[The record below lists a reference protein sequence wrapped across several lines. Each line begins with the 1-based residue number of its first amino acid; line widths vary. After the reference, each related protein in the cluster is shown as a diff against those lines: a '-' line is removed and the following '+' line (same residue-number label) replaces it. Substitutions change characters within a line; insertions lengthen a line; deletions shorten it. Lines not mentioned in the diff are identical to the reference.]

1 MLKSFGFILL
11 REKLNIA
18 IAAIDAAGLP
28 QCLCESLLHRS
39 DPETTIFLPVHFDVP
54 SSIPGVQLLYLCPDD
69 LFLNLIPLTEPHP
82 LSLYALLLPS
92 SILAICYI
100 YTQHS
105 NPAELEWTKPRI
117 NLRNDEPSY
126 EGPDEDMY
134 TVNALTG
141 ETLIKLLLLLSVY
154 SPSTRR
160 GFIFTWELSLLM
172 FDDLVNE
179 LPDGIPIHSPV

>member
-69 LFLNLIPLTEPHP
+69 LFLNLIPLTP
-82 LSLYALLLPS
+82 
-92 SILAICYI
+92 
-100 YTQHS
+100 QHS

>member
-1 MLKSFGFILL
+1 
-11 REKLNIA
+11 
-18 IAAIDAAGLP
+18 
-28 QCLCESLLHRS
+28 
-39 DPETTIFLPVHFDVP
+39 
-54 SSIPGVQLLYLCPDD
+54 
-69 LFLNLIPLTEPHP
+69 
-82 LSLYALLLPS
+82 
-92 SILAICYI
+92 
-100 YTQHS
+100 
-105 NPAELEWTKPRI
+105 
-117 NLRNDEPSY
+117 
-126 EGPDEDMY
+126 MY

>member
-1 MLKSFGFILL
+1 MLKSFGFIVP

-69 LFLNLIPLTEPHP
+69 LFLNLIPLTP
-82 LSLYALLLPS
+82 
-92 SILAICYI
+92 
-100 YTQHS
+100 QHS